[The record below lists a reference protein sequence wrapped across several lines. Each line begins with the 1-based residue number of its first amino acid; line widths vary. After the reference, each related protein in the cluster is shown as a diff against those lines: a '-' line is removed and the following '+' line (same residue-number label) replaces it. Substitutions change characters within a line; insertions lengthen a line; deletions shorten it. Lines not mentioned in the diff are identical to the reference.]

1 MNTNLTTG
9 HLIPEKD
16 FREIKAREMAEMQEI
31 MDGINNSDDPKLR
44 YQNQRP
50 VTDIKQM
57 LKSSAE
63 LYGERPLFW
72 QKFSNDEPFRAITY
86 SRAYNDV
93 NALGTAL
100 IEMGLKGK
108 HIGIIGK
115 NCYQWAESYY
125 TVIGGVGIVVPLDK
139 ELSESELKQLTQ
151 SGELTAVIADEKHYG
166 IFKDIMDEGETDL
179 TCVIGM
185 ELEEDEKK
193 GRGKNRKGAVLS
205 WTKLRAEGYELVE
218 NGNRDYI
225 DAQIVNTD
233 MAEILFT
240 SGTTGIAKGVMLSNR
255 NLCTDI
261 MISQAQLEV
270 LPADIFFSV
279 LPIHHS
285 YECTSTLLE
294 GTYCGASMAYC
305 RGLKYITKDL
315 EEVRPTMLLAVPA
328 IYDNFYS
335 KIIRNVR
342 KQGKEKMLMNLL
354 KVNRVTQKVGLNI
367 AKSATKQI
375 TDIFGGRMKIL
386 ITGGAA
392 IDIKIMD
399 FFNDMGI
406 KAVQGYGLTECSPMV
421 ALNPDV
427 RKDMRNKSC
436 GYVFHYIDTKIVDK
450 DSDGNGEICFRGP
463 NVMMGY
469 YKNPEATAEVMDD
482 EGFFH
487 TGDVGYME
495 DGYVYITG
503 RKKNVIITANGKN
516 VFPEE
521 LEFYILKHDLIE
533 ECMVWGN
540 ETGDNG
546 DVNDRS
552 ICATVRVSQEE
563 AEKELGKEY
572 TDEQLQA
579 LVEGVIDEVNEDL
592 PLFKKIK
599 HVVVRKRDFNKTT
612 GLKIR
617 RFVSDNR
624 NA

>member
-1 MNTNLTTG
+1 MTTNLMTG
-9 HLIPEKD
+9 HSIPEKD
-16 FREIKAREMAEMQEI
+16 FKEIKECEMAEMQKI
-31 MDGINNSDDPKLR
+31 MNGINSSDDPKLR

-72 QKFSNDEPFRAITY
+72 QKFKNDEPFQAITY
-86 SRAYNDV
+86 SRTLNDV

-100 IEMGLKGK
+100 IDMGLKDK
-108 HIGIIGK
+108 HIGVIGK
-115 NCYQWAESYY
+115 NCYEWAESYY
-125 TVIGGVGIVVPLDK
+125 AIIGGVGIVVPLDK
-139 ELSESELKQLTQ
+139 ELSKYELEQLTQ
-151 SGELTAVIADEKHYG
+151 SGELTAVIADGKHYE
-166 IFKDIMDEGETDL
+166 IFKEIMDEGKTDL
-179 TCVIGM
+179 ICVIGM
-185 ELEEDEKK
+185 ELEEDENK
-193 GRGKNRKGAVLS
+193 GKGHGKLKNGSVLS
-205 WTKLRAEGYELVE
+205 WSKLRAKGYELVAE
-218 NGNRDYI
+218 GNREYI

-233 MAEILFT
+233 LAEILFT
-240 SGTTGIAKGVMLSNR
+240 SGTTGIAKGVMLSNK

-270 LPADIFFSV
+270 LPTDIFFSV

-328 IYDNFYS
+328 IYENFYN

-342 KQGKEKMLMNLL
+342 NQGKEKMLLNLL
-354 KVNRVTQKVGLNI
+354 KINRVTQKIGWNI
-367 AKSATKQI
+367 SKNATKQI

-392 IDIKIMD
+392 IDIGIMD

-406 KAVQGYGLTECSPMV
+406 KAVQGYGLTECAPMV

-427 RKDMRNKSC
+427 RKDMRNTSC
-436 GYVFHYIDTKIVDK
+436 GYVFHYIDTKIIDK

-487 TGDVGYME
+487 TGDIGYMK

-503 RKKNVIITANGKN
+503 RKKSVIITANGKN

-521 LEFYILKHDLIE
+521 LEFYILKNDLIE

-540 ETGDNG
+540 ESGE
-546 DVNDRS
+546 VNDRS
-552 ICATVRVSQEE
+552 ICATVRVAQEE
-563 AEKELGKEY
+563 VEKELGTDY
-572 TDEQLQA
+572 TNEQLQA
-579 LVEGVIDEVNEDL
+579 LVEGVIDKVNEDL
-592 PLFKKIK
+592 PLFKKVK
-599 HVVVRKRDFNKTT
+599 HVVVRKRDFDKTT

-617 RFVSDNR
+617 RFVNDNR